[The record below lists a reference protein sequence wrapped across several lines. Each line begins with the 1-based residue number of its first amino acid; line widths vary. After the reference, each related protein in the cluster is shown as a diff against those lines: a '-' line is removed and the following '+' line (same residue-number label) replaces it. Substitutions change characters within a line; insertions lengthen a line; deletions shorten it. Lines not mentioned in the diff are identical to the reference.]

1 MKQTPRALGGR
12 VTCVT
17 RNSVLPSASAPSKLS
32 RRGPTEPGPLFGDNN
47 PALGEDTRGGRPSP
61 PATRRG
67 RPTLEQVANRRAQE
81 GGKHPA
87 DPTRL
92 RGGDQEIPRLSPNA
106 RTDKAEAL
114 LRGGEGRN
122 NTTGRKVG
130 NQRRADW
137 DKGREE
143 ATPDSQGAVR
153 NSRGEGP
160 TPGEEREDDGAT
172 ELIFKLERRGFGW
185 GEEIFPSLSVEQ
197 RPLQTTAKRRDRDRS
212 TGPRPWTVLPNA
224 FVCSLGTSL

>member
-1 MKQTPRALGGR
+1 M
-12 VTCVT
+12 T

-32 RRGPTEPGPLFGDNN
+32 RRGPTEPGPLFGDND
-47 PALGEDTRGGRPSP
+47 PALGEDTGGGRSSA

-81 GGKHPA
+81 VGKPSA
-87 DPTRL
+87 GPTRL
-92 RGGDQEIPRLSPNA
+92 RGGDQETPRLSPSA
-106 RTDKAEAL
+106 RSDKSGAL
-114 LRGGEGRN
+114 PHGSKARSGRDVETPRRGDG
-122 NTTGRKVG
+122 
-130 NQRRADW
+130 
-137 DKGREE
+137 DKGQEE
-143 ATPDSQGAVR
+143 AKRDSQGAVR
-153 NSRGEGP
+153 SSMGDGP

-212 TGPRPWTVLPNA
+212 TGPRPWTVLP
-224 FVCSLGTSL
+224 VSLLL